1 MRLFHEGV
9 IREGV
14 IHEGAPP
21 AALQL
26 VRRGVFGLWLVKL
39 AVSPLQRLAALPS
52 DFFQPIGLLRLIPDA
67 AWRALLT
74 VPGLVTLRVLTVA
87 ALALTLLDRG
97 RWAAPLASAALLV
110 LEQGLLRSVG
120 YINHTEMVL
129 LYAAIVLALAPL
141 AERRSGPAAA
151 PRADV
156 PLVLITAILC
166 LSYTFA
172 GVSRLVL
179 GLPQVFHPDTIL
191 MWTLIAAHQS
201 TYYGWELGRHVLA
214 LPPALQIAMAIGL
227 AAVTVLELLAPC
239 CLFSRRFRRAFLV
252 VMVPFHIVVLVTM
265 NIFFWENLALFA
277 LVLRDSAPAPGR
289 R

>member
-1 MRLFHEGV
+1 MRL
-9 IREGV
+9 

-39 AVSPLQRLAALPS
+39 AVSPLQRLAALPA

-74 VPGLVTLRVLTVA
+74 TPGLVALR
-87 ALALTLLDRG
+87 ALAVVLLAVTMLGRG
-97 RWAAPLASAALLV
+97 GILAPLASVVLLV

-141 AERRSGPAAA
+141 ADRRSG

-156 PLVLITAILC
+156 PLVLVTAILC

-191 MWTLIAAHQS
+191 MWTLIAAHQT

-214 LPPALQIAMAIGL
+214 LPPLLRAAMAAGL
-227 AAVTVLELLAPC
+227 VVVTVLELLAPC
-239 CLFSRRFRRAFLV
+239 CLFSRRFRRAFLA
-252 VMVPFHIVVLVTM
+252 VMVPFHVVVLVTM

-277 LVLRDSAPAPGR
+277 LVLRDRAPAPGR